1 MKILY
6 VYLDQELP
14 KYALG
19 SLLNFKRRFPEEDLI
34 YLGDLESNLKLVSSF
49 GIRSF
54 QIEKPIKVWE
64 ELANYEVLDPQF
76 RNGFWLHTLARF
88 HAIAQYLLLH
98 PDESILQVECDVLLM
113 DEFPFTLINKTKK
126 KAGIVLKPTSL

>member
-98 PDESILQVECDVLLM
+98 PDESILQVEC
-113 DEFPFTLINKTKK
+113 IIYTKCQIRHK
-126 KAGIVLKPTSL
+126 SLKLHKQTNQNRAISK